1 MPPGPVAL
9 FDKSFLQSLSLD
21 ESVFFDHFFLPVI
34 CPLFY
39 VETLAD
45 LEKSVREG
53 RTPEQEV
60 GVIADKVPEVSGW
73 PCAYH
78 LDLGVANLM
87 GANVPLD
94 GRVPT
99 RGGRPVR
106 VDGKSG
112 FAHSEPPE
120 AKAFSRWQKREFL
133 YVERQFAQSWRA
145 ALARMDLAKV

>member
-1 MPPGPVAL
+1 MGPIAL

-21 ESVFFDHFFLPVI
+21 EAVFFDRFFLSVI

-45 LEKSVREG
+45 LEKHVREG

-60 GVIADKVPEVSGW
+60 GIIADKVPEMSGY

-78 LDLGVANLM
+78 IDLGAATLF
-87 GANVPLD
+87 GANIPLN
-94 GRVPT
+94 GRIPT
-99 RGGRPVR
+99 AGGRPVK

-112 FAHSEPPE
+112 FVHEESA
-120 AKAFSRWQKREFL
+120 AAQAFRRWQEREFL
-133 YVERQFAQSWRA
+133 RSEEH
-145 ALARMDLAKV
+145 